1 MNYSKVIFIHIAK
14 TGGTSIAEYF
24 EQLLPQEQ
32 TMSHGA
38 FDITIDPPLSA
49 DIVRGKRFISG
60 HFGFDHVKDYLE
72 DAYSFTILRDP
83 LSRVMSFY
91 RFCMHEDM
99 QRRYVVAQAARDLS
113 IDDFMRSQIPQVC
126 EMLDNQQTWQIAS
139 MYRTADRT
147 NPDLGDEAELLA
159 LAKSNLGKLSH
170 VGFTEAFRKSFKRIV
185 ADVGV
190 EPPKRVPTKLRTQ
203 NPISHEAMSPDV
215 LDELKDRLS
224 LDYALYDFAKKH
236 YWPGKKPGLK

>member
-24 EQLLPQEQ
+24 EQLLPPEL

-38 FDITIDPPLSA
+38 FDISVDPPLSA
-49 DIVRGKRFISG
+49 EIVRGKQFISG

-99 QRRYVVAQAARDLS
+99 QRQYAVARAARDLS
-113 IDDFMRSQIPQVC
+113 INDFLRSQLPQVC

-139 MYRTADRT
+139 MYRTQDRK
-147 NPDLGDEAELLA
+147 NPNLSDEAELLA
-159 LAKSNLGKLSH
+159 LAKSNLAKLSY
-170 VGFTEAFRKSFKRIV
+170 VGFTEAFKKSFKRIV

-190 EPPKRVPTKLRTQ
+190 EPPKKVPSKLRTQ
-203 NPISHEAMSPDV
+203 NPISPEEISPEV
-215 LDELKDRLS
+215 LEDLKGRLK

-236 YWPGKKPGLK
+236 YWPGKKPG